1 MTFHQLQCF
10 IQVAEQLSFIGA
22 AKKLYTTQPAV
33 TYQIRM
39 LEKEL
44 NTRLFYRTNRRVSLT
59 ETGRAFY
66 QASLKIWESYQDVLL
81 HIEDIEKRNR
91 SYITIGVRRLFDYSI
106 LSGFVKNF
114 NGLRPDIKVEVI
126 PQSDYEPLEY
136 LYTGKTNIS
145 FLFDTEC
152 AENEDVAFL
161 PIYEMNYYLLVEEHH
176 PLIKHTKLSPADLA
190 GQKVILPEDN
200 YRRSSHIPPIE
211 TLLEVGA
218 DLSLTSPSFE
228 GTLILVQAGMGIAVI
243 TSTADKKFP
252 CMEKILLDVP
262 PLHIGMAWLKN
273 NTPPET
279 LQFMDLVKER
289 YRPLSD
295 SESAKRKDN
304 P

>member
-44 NTRLFYRTNRRVSLT
+44 NTQLFYRTNRRVSLT

-66 QASLKIWESYQDVLL
+66 QASLKIWEAYQEALL
-81 HIEDIEKRNR
+81 HIEDIEKQSR

-106 LSGFVKNF
+106 LSGFVKAF
-114 NGLRPDIKVEVI
+114 NELHPAIKVEVI

-152 AENEDVAFL
+152 RENEDVAFF

-176 PLIKHTKLSPADLA
+176 PFVGREKLSPADLA

-200 YRRSSHIPPIE
+200 YRRSLHVPSIE
-211 TLLEVGA
+211 ALSEAGA
-218 DLSLTSPSFE
+218 DISLTSPSFE
-228 GTLILVQAGMGIAVI
+228 GSMILVQAGMGITVI
-243 TSTADKKFP
+243 NSIADKKFP
-252 CMEKILLDVP
+252 GMEKVLLDVP

-273 NTPPET
+273 NTTPET
-279 LQFMDLVKER
+279 LRFMDLVKER
-289 YRPLSD
+289 YQPI
-295 SESAKRKDN
+295 

>member
-10 IQVAEQLSFIGA
+10 IQVAEQLSFVGA
-22 AKKLYTTQPAV
+22 AKKLYTTQPAI

-44 NTRLFYRTNRRVSLT
+44 NTQLFYRTNRRVSLT
-59 ETGRAFY
+59 ETGRVFY
-66 QASLKIWESYQDVLL
+66 QASLKMWEDYQEILL
-81 HIEDIEKRNR
+81 HIEEIEKRNR
-91 SYITIGVRRLFDYSI
+91 SYVTIGVRKLFDYSI
-106 LSGFVKNF
+106 LSGFVKSF
-114 NGLRPDIKVEVI
+114 NEISPNIKVEII

-152 AENEDVAFL
+152 QENEDVAFL

-176 PLIKHTKLSPADLA
+176 PFVGREKLSPADLT

-200 YRRSSHIPPIE
+200 YRRSLHIPPIAE
-211 TLLEVGA
+211 LQEVGA

-228 GTLILVQAGMGIAVI
+228 GTLILVQAGMGIAVVN
-243 TSTADKKFP
+243 SSVDKKFP

-273 NTPPET
+273 ITPPET
-279 LQFMDLVKER
+279 LQFMDLVKKR
-289 YRPLSD
+289 YQP
-295 SESAKRKDN
+295 N
-304 P
+304 T